1 MCAFFLQ
8 NIPSLL
14 RSRAP
19 YENCFSQGLV
29 AIGSRSRTIR
39 CRDSVG
45 LSGSASQRVSELAKI
60 RAKASAINQSFRPSD
75 FAPAFGRAVAAL
87 RRLAYGTAEAVPLSK
102 ADRAFHPGF
111 SAITHSCHDPA

>member
-19 YENCFSQGLV
+19 YENCFSQGLLS
-29 AIGSRSRTIR
+29 IGSRSRTIR
-39 CRDSVG
+39 SRDSVG
-45 LSGSASQRVSELAKI
+45 FSGSASQRVSELAKI

-87 RRLAYGTAEAVPLSK
+87 RRLAYGTAEPAPSSK

-111 SAITHSCHDPA
+111 RSVTPSCDQTA